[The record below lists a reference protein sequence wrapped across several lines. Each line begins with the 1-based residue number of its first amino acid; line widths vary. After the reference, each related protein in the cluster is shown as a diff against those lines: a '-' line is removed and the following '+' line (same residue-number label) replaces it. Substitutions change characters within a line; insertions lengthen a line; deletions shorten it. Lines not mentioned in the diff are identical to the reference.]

1 MEINKKLEKME
12 LKEKNEV
19 YEKEKEKRQSPLE
32 QLSKVKER
40 ELFNSL
46 QIIDQK
52 KKKKNNLEKILEK
65 NVDMTQINVL
75 YNKRNNTQNVLERLE
90 KEKES
95 LEKIKE
101 EHNSCVKKQQYLMK
115 EIQNLKEEL

>member
-101 EHNSCVKKQQYLMK
+101 EHNSCVKKQQYVMK